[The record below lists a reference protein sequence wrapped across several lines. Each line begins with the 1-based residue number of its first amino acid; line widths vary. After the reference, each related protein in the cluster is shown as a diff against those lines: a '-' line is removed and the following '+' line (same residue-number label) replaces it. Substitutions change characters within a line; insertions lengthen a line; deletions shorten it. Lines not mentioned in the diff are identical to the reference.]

1 MMNASKP
8 MASLSSGL
16 LARKGQAK
24 PAMRPQ
30 GFHGHSMS
38 LEDLGWNDMGE
49 GVAPGP
55 VSVPLAA
62 PVPVTEVPPVLVQR
76 EKLREE
82 IVRDPEPELEPVA
95 DVQPAPKPVSV
106 ATASRIQREVSAG
119 KPKAAFTL
127 RLDTDRHLR
136 MRLASAT
143 RNRSAQSLVTEALD
157 ALLATLPEVEE
168 LARQLPQLTAA
179 RSSKDK

>member
-1 MMNASKP
+1 MIHEPKP

-49 GVAPGP
+49 GAPPEPMSEQGP
-55 VSVPLAA
+55 VPLA
-62 PVPVTEVPPVLVQR
+62 EMPPVLVQR
-76 EKLREE
+76 EMLREE
-82 IVRDPEPELEPVA
+82 IVREPEPEPVVPA
-95 DVQPAPKPVSV
+95 QIAQPTPKTVSV
-106 ATASRIQREVSAG
+106 ATASRIQREVNAG

-136 MRLASAT
+136 LRLASAT

-157 ALLATLPEVEE
+157 ALLSTLPEVEE
-168 LARQLPQLTAA
+168 LARQLPALTAA